1 MAGLLARGSV
11 QLAAFPTCR
20 LGTEISGIGQALA
33 AYSCGGS
40 RGLVSQHPAALEMR
54 TTFPHRSLVR
64 ERPSRALVQR
74 CALALSMATRR
85 RGAGRGGEGRT
96 IVVAGRMHYPECV
109 VRCSIPTAWGW
120 RVKRESGA
128 SARSAFNSGT
138 APATVSESR
147 RTFSHCAGGVG
158 RHSSAKGI
166 RESGDRPDI
175 E

>member
-40 RGLVSQHPAALEMR
+40 RGLVSKHPAVFDAYHIPSSLSRSREAIKGTS
-54 TTFPHRSLVR
+54 TTL
-64 ERPSRALVQR
+64 RPR
-74 CALALSMATRR
+74 
-85 RGAGRGGEGRT
+85 
-96 IVVAGRMHYPECV
+96 IVNGNSMHYPERV
-109 VRCSIPTAWGW
+109 VRCLVPTAWGW

-128 SARSAFNSGT
+128 SASLAFNSGT

-147 RTFSHCAGGVG
+147 RILWSLRGGVG
-158 RHSSAKGI
+158 RHSSGQ
-166 RESGDRPDI
+166 RHSRVRRPA
-175 E
+175 